1 MTGIGPFAGTVEIDF
16 AALGASGTFL
26 LEGPTG
32 SGKSTILDAIVYALY
47 GQVAGSATS
56 ADRIRSQ
63 FAAPTVPSVVDLV
76 FETASGLH
84 RVRRS
89 PEYRRP
95 KLRGTGTTKEQAKA
109 VMWRIGSPQA
119 LPAAIGDTSGTG
131 DGVEVVASRLDE
143 VGREVQRAVGLSR
156 EQFTQTVLLPQNEFA
171 RFLRAGTGERQQVL
185 QRVFGTETYAA
196 VEKQLEEMR
205 KQAKRQV
212 DAAQQTLAT
221 ALARFT
227 EAVALEDE
235 RRAPLDE
242 HAAALRLD
250 PLATAADEQLAAVD
264 ARASAARDS
273 AATAAEAEQAARTAA
288 ESARTAR
295 SRIDRRRALD
305 ELAARLEK
313 EAPQL
318 ERARTALDRDEI
330 ARPVADLL
338 RRSDTA
344 AAAAARAIEQLTALA
359 EETRPAHPALVDLL
373 AGPAEGPGAEAAPES
388 ATALTA
394 AAEEATAAAGALAE
408 LVDLETALPGREQE
422 LAARRETL
430 AARQEQLAAAAAA
443 LAERPAAR
451 TALTDQRE
459 TARLAAAKLGEARRA
474 LDDARA
480 VQEATTAAAAQATA
494 VRTAEETAQDS
505 LRAARERVEAEVELR
520 RRRFAGIAAELA
532 VDLGEGEPCPV
543 CGALEHPHPADP
555 AEDAVSPEQVEAAE
569 AARQRAEQQQSRDE
583 QALALARQQLE
594 RLREQAGE
602 HTTESA
608 RAAVATARTA
618 LEEATAATARVE
630 QLEKRLD
637 AHDAET
643 TTLTAA
649 KERTALAVERERTAI
664 DETARALETDRTR
677 LAEARGEDAS
687 IASRR
692 RAHSARAR
700 AASALR
706 EALRSRTEAELRA
719 AELAEEADRALAT
732 SGLVTAEAARAAVLP
747 AAERAAL
754 QKRVQDRAVDETR
767 LADGLAE
774 EGIAGT
780 DASEEARERA
790 ETALAAAT
798 EGLRAAQDASREA
811 AGHAARLAGIAERG
825 RTARTALR
833 AAAEQVRSVG
843 EDAGV
848 VVRVADLATGRSADG
863 DRVQLSTYVLM
874 WRLDAVIDA
883 ANARLALFSGSE
895 LELQRDTGARGARK
909 TGLDL
914 LVLDRRTD
922 QVRVPETLSGG
933 ETFFV
938 SLALALGL
946 ADIVMGEAGGVQ
958 METLFIDEG
967 FGSLDPETL
976 ETVVR
981 EIGRLAESGRTVG
994 IVSHV
999 GDMKAQIAEQIHVR
1013 GREHRIEREAQPLHL
1028 ERGAAEG
1035 PEGQEADQQL
1045 GDHLGPL
1052 PRDRGVLLALQPR
1065 DDHRRG
1071 TPREDLVEEI
1081 PPVGAAR
1088 RGRRER
1094 AGEGADLL
1102 RGERLGG
1109 RAQPVL
1115 EIGAQVVRLRHRLRA
1130 HLEGPLQ
1137 HRLRHHL
1144 GLRAPRPVQQLP
1156 AHPGASGDPIDRHLV
1171 VGLLPQQLPGGLE
1184 HGPAPGR
1191 IHGATGAGRRGRGVG
1206 HGPILPSPPVPAALR
1221 RPSAGLPTASR
1232 GVPRTLRDCSP
1243 IMGARP
1249 RSAVVAVPHHSF
1261 PPSART
1267 P

>member
-583 QALALARQQLE
+583 QARALARQQLE

-1013 GREHRIEREAQPLHL
+1013 
-1028 ERGAAEG
+1028 RGA
-1035 PEGQEADQQL
+1035 DSRSTL
-1045 GDHLGPL
+1045 T
-1052 PRDRGVLLALQPR
+1052 V
-1065 DDHRRG
+1065 
-1071 TPREDLVEEI
+1071 
-1081 PPVGAAR
+1081 
-1088 RGRRER
+1088 
-1094 AGEGADLL
+1094 
-1102 RGERLGG
+1102 
-1109 RAQPVL
+1109 
-1115 EIGAQVVRLRHRLRA
+1115 
-1130 HLEGPLQ
+1130 
-1137 HRLRHHL
+1137 
-1144 GLRAPRPVQQLP
+1144 
-1156 AHPGASGDPIDRHLV
+1156 
-1171 VGLLPQQLPGGLE
+1171 
-1184 HGPAPGR
+1184 
-1191 IHGATGAGRRGRGVG
+1191 
-1206 HGPILPSPPVPAALR
+1206 
-1221 RPSAGLPTASR
+1221 TA
-1232 GVPRTLRDCSP
+1232 
-1243 IMGARP
+1243 
-1249 RSAVVAVPHHSF
+1249 
-1261 PPSART
+1261 
-1267 P
+1267 